1 MKERNF
7 KETKKEL
14 EKLKEDNYRNY
25 IKAILSIELNINKDE
40 ILENLYDEYMNND
53 EFYLLNDEFYIQY
66 KMELELNNKVE
77 KNEKSKY
84 IER

>member
-14 EKLKEDNYRNY
+14 EKLKEYNYRNY

-66 KMELELNNKVE
+66 KMELDLNNKVE

>member
-14 EKLKEDNYRNY
+14 EKLKEYNYRNY

-66 KMELELNNKVE
+66 KMELDLNNKVE
-77 KNEKSKY
+77 KMKNLS
-84 IER
+84 I

>member
-14 EKLKEDNYRNY
+14 EKLKEYNYRNY

-66 KMELELNNKVE
+66 KMELNLNNKVE

>member
-66 KMELELNNKVE
+66 KMELDLNNKVE